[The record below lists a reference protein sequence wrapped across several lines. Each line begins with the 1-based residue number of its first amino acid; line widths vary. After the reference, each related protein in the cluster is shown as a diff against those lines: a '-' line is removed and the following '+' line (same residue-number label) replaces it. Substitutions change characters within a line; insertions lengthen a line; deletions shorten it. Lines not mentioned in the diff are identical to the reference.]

1 MSRKKTL
8 WTVQNERAADS
19 IYRVIKKIISEAWA
33 GVHRAAPSTILF
45 CDCLNLGF
53 AKVSGSMGTAS
64 EPIEEYDAFEPV
76 GDGADLPVMRME
88 PWTTSFAP
96 SKDFL
101 IAMISWSIE

>member
-19 IYRVIKKIISEAWA
+19 IYRVMKKIISEAWA

-45 CDCLNLGF
+45 CDILNLGF
-53 AKVSGSMGTAS
+53 AKVSGSMGAAS
-64 EPIEEYDAFEPV
+64 DPIESYDAIEPV

-88 PWTTSFAP
+88 P
-96 SKDFL
+96 
-101 IAMISWSIE
+101 

>member
-19 IYRVIKKIISEAWA
+19 IYRVMKKIISEAWA

-45 CDCLNLGF
+45 CDILNLGF

-64 EPIEEYDAFEPV
+64 EPIEEYDAFEAV
-76 GDGADLPVMRME
+76 GDGAGLPAKRIE
-88 PWTTSFAP
+88 PWTTSLAP
-96 SKDFL
+96 SIDFL
-101 IAMISWSIE
+101 TAMISCIIE